1 LTVRVV
7 IKQFAWGFVLWTA
20 IALFYTSQNYLLY
33 SQRQPVTWFQSMT
46 YAFPEWYAW
55 GVLSIAILYLA
66 RHWPIEGPRRR
77 KRFAVLFAL
86 SPIFGTAH
94 LFLYSL
100 SRNLI
105 GEGLDW
111 QRVTS
116 GVQSMFLVKIHFN
129 VIVFWIIVGVDHA
142 VSYYR
147 RYREGELRA
156 ALLETQLARAS
167 LQALRMQLNPH
178 FLFNTL
184 HAITTLIRK
193 DPDKAESMIAR
204 LSDLLRTTLDH
215 VGAPEVMLRDELA
228 FLERYLEIEKIR
240 FGERL
245 TIENDISSETLSAYV
260 PNLILQPIVENA
272 VRHGIASV
280 SRGGRIVIRSSRK
293 DERLV
298 LNVTDNGAGGP
309 AQQEGVGLSNT
320 RKRLQQLYGANAD
333 LHIDVRNGWT
343 VTVSIPFKGSAS

>member
-1 LTVRVV
+1 M
-7 IKQFAWGFVLWTA
+7 WWTA

-33 SQRQPVTWFQSMT
+33 SQRQPITWFQSMT

-66 RHWPIEGPRRR
+66 RRWPIEGPRRR
-77 KRFAVLFAL
+77 WRLVLLLAL
-86 SPIFGTAH
+86 SPLFATAH

-100 SRNLI
+100 SRNLMTD
-105 GEGLDW
+105 GLDW
-111 QRVTS
+111 QRIVA
-116 GVQSMFLVKIHFN
+116 GMQSMFFVKIHFN
-129 VIVFWIIVGVDHA
+129 VIVFWIIVGIDHA
-142 VSYYR
+142 ISYYR
-147 RYREGELRA
+147 RYREGELRTA
-156 ALLETQLARAS
+156 RLETQLTQAS

-215 VGAPEVMLRDELA
+215 VGAQEVTLRDELT
-228 FLERYLEIEKIR
+228 FLDRYLEIEKIR

-245 TIENDISSETLSAYV
+245 TIENDVSAETLSAYV

-309 AQQEGVGLSNT
+309 AQQEGIGLSNT
-320 RKRLQQLYGANAD
+320 RKRLQQLYGADAD
-333 LHIDVRNGWT
+333 LHIDMRNGWA
-343 VTVSIPFKGSAS
+343 VTVSIPFRASTS